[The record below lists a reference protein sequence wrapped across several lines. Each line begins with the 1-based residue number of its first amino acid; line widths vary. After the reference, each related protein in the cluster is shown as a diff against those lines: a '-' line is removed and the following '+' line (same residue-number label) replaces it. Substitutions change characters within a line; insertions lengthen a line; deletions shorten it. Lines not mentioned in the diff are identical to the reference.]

1 MAKRQVT
8 RGVVKHDGEVIEA
21 GTPASKLPK
30 GLKQH
35 LKDND
40 FLMDEDA
47 YKVYAGIEEPEDEED
62 NDTEVA
68 GNGDDSVNEPGTEE

>member
-1 MAKRQVT
+1 MAKKQVT
-8 RGVVKHDGEVIEA
+8 RGDVKHDGEVIEA

-35 LKDND
+35 LKDNG

-47 YKVYAGIEEPEDEED
+47 YEVYAGIVEPEED
-62 NDTEVA
+62 SVEVV
-68 GNGDDSVNEPGTEE
+68 GDDEDGTEELDTEE

>member
-1 MAKRQVT
+1 MAKKQVT
-8 RGVVKHDGEVIEA
+8 RGDVKHDGEVIEA

-35 LKDND
+35 LKDNG

-47 YKVYAGIEEPEDEED
+47 YLAWTDVEEEED
-62 NDTEVA
+62 SDEVV
-68 GNGDDSVNEPGTEE
+68 GDDEDGTEEPDTEE